1 MEVYLSVA
9 LFIVGLVAGVY
20 WGRSQEQRLLR
31 AAQNTADKVLEHAK
45 DEGEAL
51 KTRQILEAQNEI
63 RQMRLDL
70 EKEQT
75 ERRSELRQQER
86 RLVQREEH
94 LESKQIQQERRE
106 ERMAAREEELE
117 RVRAESETIRTG
129 LQTQLQEL
137 ARMTT
142 DKAREEL
149 FSQVERENQLE
160 LARRVRQAEE
170 LAREEADRRA
180 RRIITTAIQKWAA
193 DQVVESTVSV
203 VNLPNDEMK
212 GRIIGREGRNI
223 RMLES
228 MTGVDLI
235 IDDTPEAVILSSFD
249 PIRREVAR
257 MALEKLVADGRIHP
271 ARIEEMVEKS
281 RREMDERIVSEGEKA
296 VLDAGLTGLHP
307 ELVKLLGRLRFRT
320 SYGQNVLYH
329 SLEVSFL
336 CAQMAAELGADVEA
350 AKRAGLLHDI
360 GKAVTA
366 ELEGPHAVV
375 GARMCQK
382 YGESTDVV
390 HAVEAHH
397 EDVEQRTVEA
407 MVVQACDAISAAR
420 PGARRENVETYIK
433 RLEKLETL
441 ANSFAGVERTYAIQA
456 GREIRIIVR
465 PETVDDLSATR
476 LARDVARRI
485 EEDLDYP
492 GQIKVTVI
500 RETRSFEYAR

>member
-1 MEVYLSVA
+1 MEYLSLA

-20 WGRSQEQRLLR
+20 WGRSQEQRILR
-31 AAQNTADKVLEHAK
+31 EAQNTADKVLEHAR

-94 LESKQIQQERRE
+94 LEAKQLQQERRE
-106 ERMAAREEELE
+106 ERLAGREEELE
-117 RVRAESETIRTG
+117 RHRAESEAIRTG
-129 LQTQLQEL
+129 MQAQLQEL

-149 FSQVERENQLE
+149 FAQVERENQLE

-281 RREMDERIVSEGEKA
+281 RREMDERILSEGEKA

-336 CAQMAAELGADVEA
+336 CAQMAGELGADVEV
-350 AKRAGLLHDI
+350 AKRAGLLHDL

-382 YGESTDVV
+382 YGESSEVV